1 MKTKNP
7 AKRILKTAVIQMQ
20 SKPYALNE
28 NLQLALNLAKEAHD
42 KGANLIVL
50 PELFDSGYCV
60 NENARERKRA
70 RLKRV
75 GLLNQILA
83 FYGLKINDWQ
93 GAKFVLC
100 DKKGQSVIV
109 NDLGDLWGKAQ
120 KLAKKEMDVLD
131 SNLLAFLNQQTHATH

>member
-1 MKTKNP
+1 MCVLCGELISSFHWSDENYGSDSYE
-7 AKRILKTAVIQMQ
+7 ID
-20 SKPYALNE
+20 E
-28 NLQLALNLAKEAHD
+28 NLREPNALISA
-42 KGANLIVL
+42 
-50 PELFDSGYCV
+50 

-83 FYGLKINDWQ
+83 FYGLKISDWQ

-109 NDLGDLWGKAQ
+109 NDLGDLWDKAQ
-120 KLAKKEMDVLD
+120 NLAKKKMDALD
-131 SNLLAFLNQQTHATH
+131 SHLLAFLNQNTNTTH

>member
-1 MKTKNP
+1 MCVLCGELISSFHWTDGSDSYE
-7 AKRILKTAVIQMQ
+7 ID
-20 SKPYALNE
+20 E
-28 NLQLALNLAKEAHD
+28 NLREPNAF
-42 KGANLIVL
+42 I
-50 PELFDSGYCV
+50 ST

-83 FYGLKINDWQ
+83 FYGLKIGDWQ

-109 NDLGDLWGKAQ
+109 NDLGDLWDKAQ
-120 KLAKKEMDVLD
+120 NLAKKKMDALD
-131 SNLLAFLNQQTHATH
+131 SNLLAFLNQNPQVAH

>member
-1 MKTKNP
+1 MCVLCGELISSFHWSDENY
-7 AKRILKTAVIQMQ
+7 RSDSYEID
-20 SKPYALNE
+20 E
-28 NLQLALNLAKEAHD
+28 NLKEPNAL
-42 KGANLIVL
+42 I
-50 PELFDSGYCV
+50 ST

-109 NDLGDLWGKAQ
+109 NDLGDLWDKAQ
-120 KLAKKEMDVLD
+120 KLAKKEMDALD
-131 SNLLAFLNQQTHATH
+131 SHLLAFLNQQTHATH

>member
-1 MKTKNP
+1 MCVLCGELISSFHWSDENYGSDSYE
-7 AKRILKTAVIQMQ
+7 ID
-20 SKPYALNE
+20 E
-28 NLQLALNLAKEAHD
+28 NLREPNV
-42 KGANLIVL
+42 LI
-50 PELFDSGYCV
+50 SA

-109 NDLGDLWGKAQ
+109 NDLGDLWNKAQ
-120 KLAKKEMDVLD
+120 NLAKKKMDALG
-131 SNLLAFLNQQTHATH
+131 SNLLAFLNQNTQATH

>member
-1 MKTKNP
+1 MCVLCGELISSFHWSDENYGSDSYE
-7 AKRILKTAVIQMQ
+7 ID
-20 SKPYALNE
+20 E
-28 NLQLALNLAKEAHD
+28 NLKEP
-42 KGANLIVL
+42 NTLI
-50 PELFDSGYCV
+50 SA

-100 DKKGQSVIV
+100 DQKGQSVMV
-109 NDLGDLWGKAQ
+109 NDLGDLWDKAQ
-120 KLAKKEMDVLD
+120 NLAKKEMDVLD
-131 SNLLAFLNQQTHATH
+131 SHLLVFLNQNTNAIH

>member
-1 MKTKNP
+1 MCVLCGELISSFHWTDGGDENYG
-7 AKRILKTAVIQMQ
+7 
-20 SKPYALNE
+20 SDE
-28 NLQLALNLAKEAHD
+28 NLKEPNAL
-42 KGANLIVL
+42 I
-50 PELFDSGYCV
+50 ST

-83 FYGLKINDWQ
+83 FYGLKIGDWQ

-109 NDLGDLWGKAQ
+109 NDLGDLWDKAQ
-120 KLAKKEMDVLD
+120 NLAKKKMDALD
-131 SNLLAFLNQQTHATH
+131 SNLLAFLNQNTNTAH

>member
-1 MKTKNP
+1 MCVLCGELISSFHWTDENYG
-7 AKRILKTAVIQMQ
+7 TNG
-20 SKPYALNE
+20 SDE
-28 NLQLALNLAKEAHD
+28 NLREPNALISA
-42 KGANLIVL
+42 
-50 PELFDSGYCV
+50 

-75 GLLNQILA
+75 RLLNQILA

-109 NDLGDLWGKAQ
+109 NDLGDLWDKVQ
-120 KLAKKEMDVLD
+120 NLAKKEMDALD
-131 SNLLAFLNQQTHATH
+131 SHLLAFLNQNTNAMH

>member
-1 MKTKNP
+1 MCVLCGEL
-7 AKRILKTAVIQMQ
+7 I
-20 SKPYALNE
+20 SSFHWSDE
-28 NLQLALNLAKEAHD
+28 NYGTD
-42 KGANLIVL
+42 KSDSYGSDANLKEPNALI
-50 PELFDSGYCV
+50 SA

-83 FYGLKINDWQ
+83 FYGLKIGDWQ
-93 GAKFVLC
+93 GTKFVLC

-120 KLAKKEMDVLD
+120 NLAKKKMDALD
-131 SNLLAFLNQQTHATH
+131 SNLLAFLNQNPHATR

>member
-1 MKTKNP
+1 MCVLCGELISSFHWSDENYGTDK
-7 AKRILKTAVIQMQ
+7 
-20 SKPYALNE
+20 SDSYGSDE
-28 NLQLALNLAKEAHD
+28 NLRKPNALISA
-42 KGANLIVL
+42 
-50 PELFDSGYCV
+50 

-83 FYGLKINDWQ
+83 FYGLKIDDWQ
-93 GAKFVLC
+93 GAKFVLR

-120 KLAKKEMDVLD
+120 NLAKKEMDALD
-131 SNLLAFLNQQTHATH
+131 SNLLAFLNQNANTTH

>member
-1 MKTKNP
+1 MCVLCRELISSFHWSDENYGSDSYE
-7 AKRILKTAVIQMQ
+7 IDEGLKESNV
-20 SKPYALNE
+20 
-28 NLQLALNLAKEAHD
+28 
-42 KGANLIVL
+42 LI
-50 PELFDSGYCV
+50 SA

-75 GLLNQILA
+75 RLLNQILA

-100 DKKGQSVIV
+100 DQKGQSVIV

-120 KLAKKEMDVLD
+120 KLAKKEMDALD
-131 SNLLAFLNQQTHATH
+131 SHLLAFLNQNTHAIR

>member
-1 MKTKNP
+1 MCVLCGELVSSFHWSDENYGSDSYE
-7 AKRILKTAVIQMQ
+7 ID
-20 SKPYALNE
+20 E
-28 NLQLALNLAKEAHD
+28 NLREPNALISA
-42 KGANLIVL
+42 
-50 PELFDSGYCV
+50 

-100 DKKGQSVIV
+100 DQKGQSVIV
-109 NDLGDLWGKAQ
+109 NDLGDLWDKAQ
-120 KLAKKEMDVLD
+120 NLAKKEMDALD
-131 SNLLAFLNQQTHATH
+131 SHLLAFLNQNTNTTH

>member
-1 MKTKNP
+1 MCVLCGELISSFHWTDENYGSDSYE
-7 AKRILKTAVIQMQ
+7 ID
-20 SKPYALNE
+20 E
-28 NLQLALNLAKEAHD
+28 NLREPNAL
-42 KGANLIVL
+42 I
-50 PELFDSGYCV
+50 ST

-75 GLLNQILA
+75 RLLNQILA

-120 KLAKKEMDVLD
+120 KLAKKKMDALD
-131 SNLLAFLNQQTHATH
+131 SHLLAFLNQNTNAIH

>member
-1 MKTKNP
+1 MCVLCGELISSFHWTD
-7 AKRILKTAVIQMQ
+7 RSDSYEID
-20 SKPYALNE
+20 E
-28 NLQLALNLAKEAHD
+28 NLRKPNAL
-42 KGANLIVL
+42 I
-50 PELFDSGYCV
+50 ST

-75 GLLNQILA
+75 RLLNQILA

-109 NDLGDLWGKAQ
+109 NDLGDLWDKAQ
-120 KLAKKEMDVLD
+120 NLAKKKMDALD
-131 SNLLAFLNQQTHATH
+131 SNLLAFLNQNANTTH

>member
-1 MKTKNP
+1 MCVLCGELISSFHWTD
-7 AKRILKTAVIQMQ
+7 RTYG
-20 SKPYALNE
+20 SGSYENE
-28 NLQLALNLAKEAHD
+28 NLKEP
-42 KGANLIVL
+42 NVLI
-50 PELFDSGYCV
+50 ST

-120 KLAKKEMDVLD
+120 KLAKKEMDALD

>member
-1 MKTKNP
+1 MCVLCGELISSFHWTDG
-7 AKRILKTAVIQMQ
+7 TDG
-20 SKPYALNE
+20 SDSCENE
-28 NLQLALNLAKEAHD
+28 NLKGQNALISA
-42 KGANLIVL
+42 
-50 PELFDSGYCV
+50 

-75 GLLNQILA
+75 RLLNQILA

-109 NDLGDLWGKAQ
+109 NDLGDLWDKAQ
-120 KLAKKEMDVLD
+120 KLAKKEMDALD
-131 SNLLAFLNQQTHATH
+131 SHLLAFLNQNTNAIR

>member
-1 MKTKNP
+1 MCVLCGELISSFHWTDESDSYG
-7 AKRILKTAVIQMQ
+7 ID
-20 SKPYALNE
+20 E
-28 NLQLALNLAKEAHD
+28 NLRGPNAA
-42 KGANLIVL
+42 I
-50 PELFDSGYCV
+50 ST

-83 FYGLKINDWQ
+83 FYGLKIDDWQ
-93 GAKFVLC
+93 GTKFVLC

-120 KLAKKEMDVLD
+120 NLAKKEMDALD
-131 SNLLAFLNQQTHATH
+131 SNLLAFLNQNPHATH

>member
-1 MKTKNP
+1 MCVLCGEL
-7 AKRILKTAVIQMQ
+7 I
-20 SKPYALNE
+20 SSFHWSDE
-28 NLQLALNLAKEAHD
+28 NLKEPNAL
-42 KGANLIVL
+42 I
-50 PELFDSGYCV
+50 ST

-83 FYGLKINDWQ
+83 FYGLKIDDWQ
-93 GAKFVLC
+93 GAKFVLH

-120 KLAKKEMDVLD
+120 NLSKKEMDALD
-131 SNLLAFLNQQTHATH
+131 SNLLAFLNQNPHATH

>member
-1 MKTKNP
+1 MCVLCGELISSFHWTD
-7 AKRILKTAVIQMQ
+7 RTYG
-20 SKPYALNE
+20 SGSYENE
-28 NLQLALNLAKEAHD
+28 NLREPNALISA
-42 KGANLIVL
+42 
-50 PELFDSGYCV
+50 

-75 GLLNQILA
+75 RLLNQILA

-109 NDLGDLWGKAQ
+109 NDLGDLWDKAQ
-120 KLAKKEMDVLD
+120 NLAKKEMDALD
-131 SNLLAFLNQQTHATH
+131 SHLLAFLNQNTQVAH

>member
-1 MKTKNP
+1 MCVLCGEL
-7 AKRILKTAVIQMQ
+7 I
-20 SKPYALNE
+20 SSFHWSDE
-28 NLQLALNLAKEAHD
+28 NYYEIGEGLREPNV
-42 KGANLIVL
+42 LI
-50 PELFDSGYCV
+50 ST

-83 FYGLKINDWQ
+83 FYGLKIDDWQ

-120 KLAKKEMDVLD
+120 NLAKKKMDALD
-131 SNLLAFLNQQTHATH
+131 SNLLAFLNQNPHAAR

>member
-1 MKTKNP
+1 MCVLCGELISSFHWSDENYGSDSYE
-7 AKRILKTAVIQMQ
+7 ID
-20 SKPYALNE
+20 E
-28 NLQLALNLAKEAHD
+28 NLREPNALISA
-42 KGANLIVL
+42 
-50 PELFDSGYCV
+50 

-93 GAKFVLC
+93 GTKFVLC

-109 NDLGDLWGKAQ
+109 NDLGDLWDKAQ
-120 KLAKKEMDVLD
+120 NLAKKKMDALD
-131 SNLLAFLNQQTHATH
+131 SHLLAFLNQNTNAIH